1 MTIDGKRL
9 SLKEVLIFFTAAE
22 KEPPLGFPGQPTLTF
37 LHGACDVLPT
47 ASTCSLTL
55 RLPATHLN
63 YEKFKDKLTMAVV
76 GHGGF
81 STV

>member
-1 MTIDGKRL
+1 MSLNFSKIDGTVMTIDGKRL

-55 RLPATHLN
+55 RLPATRTL
-63 YEKFKDKLTMAVV
+63 KSLKT
-76 GHGGF
+76 
-81 STV
+81 S

>member
-1 MTIDGKRL
+1 MSLNFSKIDGTVMTIDGKRL

-47 ASTCSLTL
+47 DLFIDSTPTSNSLEL
-55 RLPATHLN
+55 
-63 YEKFKDKLTMAVV
+63 
-76 GHGGF
+76 
-81 STV
+81 